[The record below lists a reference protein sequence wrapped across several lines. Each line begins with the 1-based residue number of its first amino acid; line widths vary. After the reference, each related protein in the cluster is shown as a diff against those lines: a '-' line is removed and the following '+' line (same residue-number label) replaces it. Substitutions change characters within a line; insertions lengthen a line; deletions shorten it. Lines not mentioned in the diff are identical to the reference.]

1 MADSF
6 PKLSKDI
13 VPQVKET
20 SWISSRINKNSNK
33 KWIEVTIL
41 LSDKTNLGQ
50 KSIQEI
56 MTLYIDKTLTPTRNN
71 NYKHIY
77 T

>member
-1 MADSF
+1 MADSL
-6 PKLSKDI
+6 PELSKEI

-41 LSDKTNLGQ
+41 LSDKTNF
-50 KSIQEI
+50 KS
-56 MTLYIDKTLTPTRNN
+56 KKHTRDNDF
-71 NYKHIY
+71 IY
-77 T
+77 W

>member
-1 MADSF
+1 MADTF
-6 PKLSKDI
+6 PELSKDI

-41 LSDKTNLGQ
+41 LSDKTNWGQ

-56 MTLYIDKTLTPTRNN
+56 MTLYIDKTLTPIRNN